1 MSYPLVDDTETPRIT
16 PAVQWLIAINVAIF
30 FLQLT
35 VVRAEDVQGALG
47 FEVRDLG
54 RSWWTIA
61 TYMFVHG
68 GFWHLALNMY
78 TLYLFGPRVERAWS
92 AGEFSRYYILCGLGG
107 WFAHLLFARN
117 GVLFGASAAVL
128 GVMLAYAMRWP
139 DDEIYLF
146 GVMPL
151 RVKWMVGMLA
161 TVILVTGMAG
171 TEVAGTDRLTGL
183 AYLAH
188 LGGLA
193 AGWLYLRTSSA
204 TSLDRLK
211 QRVSQIPDVPDE
223 TPRAIPRSLPRS
235 REKVQEID
243 DIVAKSKAAV
253 ARRQVSSPPPTPAPK
268 IRASRPDEEL
278 NLVLDKISEH
288 GLDSLTDDERQLL
301 EELSKKLQRRD

>member
-1 MSYPLVDDTETPRIT
+1 MSFTSVDEQEAPRLT
-16 PAVQWLIAINVAIF
+16 PAVQWLIALNVAVF
-30 FLQLT
+30 FIQLT
-35 VVRAEDVQGALG
+35 LVGQADVQRALA
-47 FEVRDLG
+47 FEVHDLG

-78 TLYLFGPRVERAWS
+78 TLYLFGPRIERAWS
-92 AGEFSRYYILCGLGG
+92 AGEFARYYILCGLGG

-117 GVLFGASAAVL
+117 AILFGASAAVL

-139 DDEIYLF
+139 DDEIYVF
-146 GVMPL
+146 GVVPL
-151 RVKWMVGMLA
+151 RVKWTVAMLA
-161 TVILVTGMAG
+161 AVILITGMAG
-171 TEVAGTDRLTGL
+171 TQVAGTDRLTGV

-223 TPRAIPRSLPRS
+223 TPRPIPRLPRS
-235 REKVQEID
+235 REKVQEVD

-253 ARRQVSSPPPTPAPK
+253 ARRQASSPPTPSPKAAPK
-268 IRASRPDEEL
+268 RPDDQL
-278 NLVLDKISEH
+278 NVVLDKISEQ
-288 GLDSLTDDERQLL
+288 GLESLTSDERRIL
-301 EELSKKLQRRD
+301 EEMS